1 MLWVL
6 LQADLSLSVKKCDRL
21 ASELQ
26 EVSQDNEK
34 LSAQLKEARQEA
46 VQVVS
51 AVAKITHSPKCMC

>member
-1 MLWVL
+1 M

-26 EVSQDNEK
+26 EVSADNEK
-34 LSAQLKEARQEA
+34 LTAELKVAQQEA

-51 AVAKITHSPKCMC
+51 AIRGSIRVS